1 MTNLFATTQLN
12 LDYNKIYY
20 IANNKNASLPY
31 YWWIE
36 PLRKV
41 KKSLYF
47 EKTMF
52 NRLKSLT
59 LR

>member
-1 MTNLFATTQLN
+1 MTNLFTTTRISNDINIICGVNRGRKAALN
-12 LDYNKIYY
+12 
-20 IANNKNASLPY
+20 P
-31 YWWIE
+31 
-36 PLRKV
+36 

-47 EKTMF
+47 EKTMY

>member
-1 MTNLFATTQLN
+1 MRLILFVMRIEVGRAALN
-12 LDYNKIYY
+12 
-20 IANNKNASLPY
+20 P
-31 YWWIE
+31 
-36 PLRKV
+36 

-47 EKTMF
+47 EKTMY